1 MPENHQFTFKRIAAA
16 MLATASLT
24 GMAVVAAPTASA
36 APCGF
41 FTDKGR
47 HLYNHCRGG
56 NVAINI
62 HWDNFLGRD
71 NSEVVCVGP
80 GITQIGVP
88 TSGRRIDAAWA
99 IGPC

>member
-1 MPENHQFTFKRIAAA
+1 MPKNSRLILKRAAA
-16 MLATASLT
+16 AALATAGLS
-24 GMAVVAAPTASA
+24 GIAVVAAPTASA

-41 FTDKGR
+41 STEMGR

-71 NSEVVCVGP
+71 TTEVRCVGP

-88 TSGRRIDAAWA
+88 TSSSRIASAVA
-99 IGPC
+99 FGPC

>member
-1 MPENHQFTFKRIAAA
+1 MPENSRLALKRFAAA
-16 MLATASLT
+16 TLAAAGLA
-24 GMAVVAAPTASA
+24 GLAVVSAPVASA

-41 FTDKGR
+41 STEMGR

-62 HWDNFLGRD
+62 HWDNFLAFDR
-71 NSEVVCVGP
+71 NEVRCVAP

-88 TSGRRIDAAWA
+88 TGSGRISNAWA